1 MVKWFYY
8 PHEDDNKDEG
18 SDDIG
23 KINLSK
29 KGKITFTTFGNTL

>member
-1 MVKWFYY
+1 MDF
-8 PHEDDNKDEG
+8 KDYWDETHKKYSMG
-18 SDDIG
+18 DIG